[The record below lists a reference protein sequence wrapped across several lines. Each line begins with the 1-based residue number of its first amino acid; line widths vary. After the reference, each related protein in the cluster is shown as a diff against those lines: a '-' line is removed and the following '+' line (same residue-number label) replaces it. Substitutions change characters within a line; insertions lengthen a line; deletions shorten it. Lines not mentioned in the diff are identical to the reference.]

1 MAHRFNISLTQGD
14 VPTDRHQANV
24 IPIFKKGKKFLARNC
39 RPVSLTYICG
49 IFKLFEHIAVSNNSN
64 HLDEHQILVD
74 CQHRFIA
81 KRSCE
86 TQLLTLSHELLEHS
100 N

>member
-1 MAHRFNISLTQGD
+1 MAHIFNISLTQGD
-14 VPTDRHQANV
+14 VPTDWHQANV

-49 IFKLFEHIAVSNNSN
+49 FFKQFEHIAVSNNSN

-74 CQHRFIA
+74 YQHRFIA